1 MDEVKLT
8 VRLFIFFSSFL
19 IFLKIFERRKSWTY
33 QNRDMLLRLWIFFL
47 FTLEK
52 NFRDYLISL
61 YWIFSLKNENFKLS
75 WLILI
80 IYLKMDI

>member
-8 VRLFIFFSSFL
+8 VRLFISFFFFFNFFKNFRKEEVLNIS
-19 IFLKIFERRKSWTY
+19 KSWY
-33 QNRDMLLRLWIFFL
+33 VASFMDFFL

-61 YWIFSLKNENFKLS
+61 Y
-75 WLILI
+75 
-80 IYLKMDI
+80 

>member
-8 VRLFIFFSSFL
+8 VRLFISFFFFFNFFKNFRKEEVLNIS
-19 IFLKIFERRKSWTY
+19 KSWY
-33 QNRDMLLRLWIFFL
+33 VALWIFFL

-61 YWIFSLKNENFKLS
+61 HWIFSLKNENFKLS